1 MPCTLKLKAE
11 RNQNWFA
18 PVYFKYDDSPRL
30 EPNPLAQPRHGIMRG
45 TGFWLLRP
53 HCGI

>member
-11 RNQNWFA
+11 RN
-18 PVYFKYDDSPRL
+18 PIYFENDDPPRL
-30 EPNPLAQPRHGIMRG
+30 EPNPLAQPRHGTMRG